1 MVTDPAAHRTRIV
14 PQGRGPARSPT
25 GESGGELCGSD
36 PQSPENTES
45 SGTGPP
51 STDPAIDPAIDLA
64 ALDAQTG
71 GDADLAR
78 EVLALFAGQ
87 CRSILPRLADPDL
100 SRPERADLA
109 HTLKGSAAG
118 VGATRVHALADAA
131 ETRLRG
137 EGHAGLDDLADAVDA
152 ALRAIA
158 EGRA

>member
-1 MVTDPAAHRTRIV
+1 MDA
-14 PQGRGPARSPT
+14 
-25 GESGGELCGSD
+25 
-36 PQSPENTES
+36 
-45 SGTGPP
+45 
-51 STDPAIDPAIDLA
+51 AIDRA

-137 EGHAGLDDLADAVDA
+137 EGLRGEGYGGVDDLADAVDA

>member
-1 MVTDPAAHRTRIV
+1 MVTDPAAHRARIV

-45 SGTGPP
+45 SGAGPP
-51 STDPAIDPAIDLA
+51 SIDPAIAPAIDRA

-87 CRSILPRLADPDL
+87 CRSILPRLTDPDL
-100 SRPERADLA
+100 SLPERADLA

-118 VGATRVHALADAA
+118 VGATRVQALADAA

-137 EGHAGLDDLADAVDA
+137 EGHGDLGDLTDAVDA

>member
-1 MVTDPAAHRTRIV
+1 M
-14 PQGRGPARSPT
+14 
-25 GESGGELCGSD
+25 CGSD

-45 SGTGPP
+45 NGSGAPP
-51 STDPAIDPAIDLA
+51 IDRSVGPAIDRA

-78 EVLALFAGQ
+78 EVLALFADQ

-137 EGHAGLDDLADAVDA
+137 EGHGGVDDLAEAVDT

-158 EGRA
+158 DGRA